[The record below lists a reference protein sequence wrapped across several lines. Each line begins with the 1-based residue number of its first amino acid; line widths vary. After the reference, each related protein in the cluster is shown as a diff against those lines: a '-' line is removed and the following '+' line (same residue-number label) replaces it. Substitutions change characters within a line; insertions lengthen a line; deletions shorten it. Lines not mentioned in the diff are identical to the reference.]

1 MGIYHKELPDDIT
14 GITSE
19 SFASDWEGPYQ
30 ISTTDS
36 AYSTMVLQSNGKI
49 GFFYEETLNADI
61 TGYNLIYLAIPV
73 DSLSF
78 NKYK

>member
-1 MGIYHKELPDDIT
+1 
-14 GITSE
+14 
-19 SFASDWEGPYQ
+19 
-30 ISTTDS
+30 
-36 AYSTMVLQSNGKI
+36 MVLQSNGKI

-78 NKYK
+78 NRYK